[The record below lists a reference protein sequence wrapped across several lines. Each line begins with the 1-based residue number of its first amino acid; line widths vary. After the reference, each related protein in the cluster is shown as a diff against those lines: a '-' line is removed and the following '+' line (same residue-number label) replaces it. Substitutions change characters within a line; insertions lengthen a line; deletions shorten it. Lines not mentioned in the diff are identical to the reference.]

1 MMKKTIRLLSVIL
14 SVTMLISCICFTGL
28 TASAAYVT
36 DGDKL
41 YLAGDANGDGDI
53 DIFDLVKASISAD
66 APAADLDGDGTVGA
80 YDHALIRAMILGID
94 NSQWTE

>member
-1 MMKKTIRLLSVIL
+1 MKKLLSIIL
-14 SVTMLISCICFTGL
+14 CAVMLLSATVTVFARHYSGGDPEFGL
-28 TASAAYVT
+28 EWDETYT
-36 DGDKL
+36 L
-41 YLAGDANGDGDI
+41 GDANGDGDI

-66 APAADLDGDGTVGA
+66 ALAADLDGDGTVGA

>member
-66 APAADLDGDGTVGA
+66 VPAADLDGDGTVGA

>member
-1 MMKKTIRLLSVIL
+1 MMKKTIRLLSVII

-41 YLAGDANGDGDI
+41 YLAGDADGDGDI

-66 APAADLDGDGTVGA
+66 ALAADLDGDGTVGA